1 MTIKFT
7 GYLTEVATDNKG
19 LKNVFIGLRIYEAE
33 SNEII
38 ASLYDMLEN
47 GQPIEVILGG
57 NPKPIKIQE
66 IGYAILQENS
76 LYHLRN
82 SVLDFQ
88 EEGWSCIGASY
99 WHDNLIY
106 QTMVRRKD

>member
-7 GYLTEVATDNKG
+7 SYLTEVATDNKG

-47 GQPIEVILGG
+47 GQPIEVILGKE
-57 NPKPIKIQE
+57 PEPIKVQE
-66 IGYAILQENS
+66 IGYGTIQANS
-76 LYHLRN
+76 YFNLKDR
-82 SVLDFQ
+82 VKEKQ
-88 EEGWSCIGASY
+88 EEDWICVGASY
-99 WHDNLIY
+99 WYDNLVY